1 MTKWFNINKVFKI
14 GLLALILTVVVVS
27 LGYADECPSAEDLR
41 ARYGAGCWSCLVF
54 EKLTSAF
61 LHAAK
66 KGLPITAKAGATLL
80 WLGCAIWFVFWALK
94 NVSSFTQVQIGNI
107 LNDLIKF
114 LFKVAIAYW
123 FIVYGTAAINK
134 YIVTPLLSVGAI
146 IGQQFWDEDV
156 KDYMEDWNEAFE
168 PDDPQ
173 KAEEVAQRVE
183 ENNRGNA
190 SDATLDIPEDSEAN
204 TTGVI
209 EAPTIVE
216 PSTSEEIV
224 QDLQKAFIA
233 ILTRQL
239 GEIKNSCGGP
249 CGQSCRHKSCTN
261 EGHRTYVKEIMQK
274 AGYGYAVDHYCQASI
289 TAAMNKLTDEI
300 GGDLT
305 KVLKSAGASCLNGI
319 SLGAVGDV
327 RLCENGQQ
335 VYKNI
340 NVADTVYYHNVQT
353 KASGGKRV
361 GGGSGHHAVTY
372 VGSNQTISFNG
383 DSQGSMCNNYY
394 YNVTGKVLCVSCLL
408 RAKLEENPSL
418 ANKINKTRL
427 AELANSSGYMSLIN
441 YEGGV
446 FTTADGSMLGNSVP
460 TIPEIKY
467 TGPTEIM
474 PKSVMNSMLGA
485 MRAITNTVAEN
496 MVLGNAIMCYAGLK
510 NGGAWYISAFDIEI
524 ASITNFFTWLQGAI
538 IWVLGFMLLMSV
550 GYYFIDISFKIGFA
564 VLALPLVMGLWPFGI
579 TQDKLFVVISIIA
592 KASACFAFMAVS
604 TAFGMELVSQSLG
617 GLEELYSN
625 METLDVGERHDGYHK
640 TLRNAIEEKL
650 EMFSISFLMI
660 LFSIMYFYKLV
671 QSTCSD
677 LVNKFFPDKAFGDS
691 NPMHS
696 GATMATSFV
705 ARPLKNAASLV
716 GDIATHQVGKA
727 AQGALKG
734 TLNTATGA
742 LRATGHAIAHPMRAG
757 RAIGGKGKQAL
768 KATGKGLKATGKGLK
783 AAGHAIANPKETA
796 KKAANATKEGIKSG
810 AKSLGKGIVSGAKA
824 VGGAIIHPLK
834 TIGNAIM
841 GKKRW

>member
-41 ARYGAGCWSCLVF
+41 VRYGAGCWSCLVF

-61 LHAAK
+61 LYAAK

-156 KDYMEDWNEAFE
+156 KDYMEDWETITEEDYREAEKAVEQIVSQTPIPASAEGGMVSPSESDLTPEEIAENEAI
-168 PDDPQ
+168 
-173 KAEEVAQRVE
+173 
-183 ENNRGNA
+183 N
-190 SDATLDIPEDSEAN
+190 EAN
-204 TTGVI
+204 NANFKKSAIPNLLIPGVRGGYISSGAGCRPKSATGGKGSTCHKGVDVGGLSKDGCVPYISAGPGTLYYI
-209 EAPTIVE
+209 ELGGYGRVAMINHGKVGDYYWV
-216 PSTSEEIV
+216 TSYNHMSSGTA
-224 QDLQKAFIA
+224 DLKQRSGLFS
-233 ILTRQL
+233 
-239 GEIKNSCGGP
+239 GMS
-249 CGQSCRHKSCTN
+249 
-261 EGHRTYVKEIMQK
+261 IMQ
-274 AGYGYAVDHYCQASI
+274 GVP
-289 TAAMNKLTDEI
+289 I
-300 GGDLT
+300 GCTG
-305 KVLKSAGASCLNGI
+305 G
-319 SLGAVGDV
+319 
-327 RLCENGQQ
+327 
-335 VYKNI
+335 
-340 NVADTVYYHNVQT
+340 
-353 KASGGKRV
+353 SGGKRV
-361 GGGSGHHAVTY
+361 GNVVQITDNGYSKHVHFEVYAAKENPGGGWPSSKQVDPLALLGGEIVFLRDICPNCT
-372 VGSNQTISFNG
+372 GSNRLVSKAAENFLGCQTETDNWTCRKQVG
-383 DSQGSMCNNYY
+383 QGWPA
-394 YNVTGKVLCVSCLL
+394 GGE
-408 RAKLEENPSL
+408 AIQSL
-418 ANKINKTRL
+418 
-427 AELANSSGYMSLIN
+427 NSSVDFGSISD
-441 YEGGV
+441 
-446 FTTADGSMLGNSVP
+446 TTSII

-625 METLDVGERHDGYHK
+625 METLDIGGRHDGKYA
-640 TLRNAIEEKL
+640 TIRNAIEEKL

-727 AQGALKG
+727 AQ
-734 TLNTATGA
+734 GA